1 MPYVTKERSVTEERE
16 QFLGYDEIG
25 SIRPQLCYFEFT
37 GLRPS
42 TPHWFFFDGVEV
54 TKFINTSYTFTDYN
68 DNDRNS
74 TLRNPGDAYL
84 NATAFPD
91 QLGGP
96 TASSGPINSDATGKL
111 EGMFYI
117 QSNAT
122 TSFPTGTRIL
132 NVIDVS
138 VLNKENSLSFAA
150 AEYKA
155 VGEYELYYKYDY
167 TYTETYEEW
176 QDDPPPATKPASN
189 GSSNNNDDN
198 EAPTPLYSYRSGNT
212 WYNAYTEEKAAEYA
226 GAAKKDPNAVEL
238 IDVNNITKG
247 DVSGNPYKP
256 MSHSSNDNN
265 EDKGNDDISVLCN
278 YIHRLGY
285 LDKDILMLDN
295 QFGDIVERE
304 DPTLLEG
311 YHAWAKPMIE
321 WMDRGSLLSKIYL
334 HAWVIPFT
342 RSWAQHI
349 AHKMEPETH
358 RDNLI
363 GRFMYNAGVPISRFI
378 GNRLRN
384 SKVKV

>member
-1 MPYVTKERSVTEERE
+1 MPYVTKEREVTEQRE
-16 QFLGYDEIG
+16 QFLGFDEIS
-25 SIRPQLCYFEFT
+25 SIRPNLVYFEFT

-42 TPHWFFFDGVEV
+42 TPHWFFFDGIEV
-54 TKFINTSYTFTDYN
+54 TKWINTSYTFTDYN
-68 DNDRNS
+68 DNTRNS
-74 TLRNPGDAYL
+74 KLRNPGDAYVS
-84 NATAFPD
+84 ATAFPD

-96 TASSGPINSDATGKL
+96 TASSGPINSDATGKI

-138 VLNKENSLSFAA
+138 VLNKDNSLSFAA

-155 VGEYELYYKYDY
+155 VGEYELFYNYDY

-176 QDDPPPATKPASN
+176 VDPPPPTKPANSGSNDDDDPPVLPA
-189 GSSNNNDDN
+189 
-198 EAPTPLYSYRSGNT
+198 YSYQIGNT
-212 WYNAYTEEKAAEYA
+212 FYNIYDADDVTNETEQLAAAYGTNVIDRREKPKLSSKLDGKDGGKA
-226 GAAKKDPNAVEL
+226 GSD
-238 IDVNNITKG
+238 
-247 DVSGNPYKP
+247 
-256 MSHSSNDNN
+256 
-265 EDKGNDDISVLCN
+265 DKGTTSSKILCN
-278 YIHRLGY
+278 YIYELGY
-285 LDKDILMLDN
+285 LDKDVWILDE

-311 YHAWAKPMIE
+311 YHAWAQPMIE
-321 WMDRGSLLSKIYL
+321 WMEEGSLLSKVYL

-342 RSWAQHI
+342 RCWAQHI

-358 RDNLI
+358 KDSLI
-363 GRFMYNAGVPISRFI
+363 GKIMYNAGVPISRFI